1 MKGGQKKSDL
11 KRSRWFPVCLI
22 TQVQLQLRY
31 LSTCRLMGSLT
42 GWMLTNRLASI
53 SSLAERLSTLLAS
66 VLWHND

>member
-31 LSTCRLMGSLT
+31 LSTCRLMD

-66 VLWHND
+66 VLLHND